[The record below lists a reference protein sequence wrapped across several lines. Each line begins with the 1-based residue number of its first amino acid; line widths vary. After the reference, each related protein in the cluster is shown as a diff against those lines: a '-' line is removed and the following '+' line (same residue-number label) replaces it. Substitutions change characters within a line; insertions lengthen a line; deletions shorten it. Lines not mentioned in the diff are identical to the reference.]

1 MHKFG
6 VVIGRF
12 QPFHSSHLELVR
24 FALKESENL
33 IVVLGSDNQASTIAN
48 PWSSEQRSQMIRS
61 ALTPEEN
68 KRVEILR
75 AKDYL
80 YNNNLW
86 VTAVQEMINNVASGS
101 DDIKLIGHEKD
112 RSSFYL
118 KLFPQWGA
126 HLEFEST
133 ERLDGTSIREA
144 LFRKDTI
151 TIKPRL
157 PKPVYEYL
165 VEFMKTPEYD
175 RLYDEFHQV
184 LSDKA
189 EWEGSPYQ
197 PTFVTTDAVCI
208 ASGHILVVRRGGKYG
223 KGLIALP
230 GGYIKATEKILTS
243 CIRELKEET
252 EINLDKAELKKL
264 IIDSDVFDHPHR
276 DLRGRVITHAFCF
289 RLPDGKLPRVKGAD
303 DADKAWWMPLRDVA
317 QNEPEFFADHY
328 HIINRFIYRDRVHA

>member
-1 MHKFG
+1 MHKYG

-12 QPFHSSHLELVR
+12 QPFHNSHLELVR
-24 FALKESENL
+24 FALKQAENL
-33 IVVLGSDNQASTIAN
+33 IIVLGSDNQASTIAN
-48 PWSSEQRSQMIRS
+48 PWSSEQRTQMIRG
-61 ALTPEEN
+61 ALTDEEN
-68 KRVEILR
+68 KHVEVLR

-80 YNNNLW
+80 YNNNMW
-86 VTAVQEMINNVASGS
+86 VTAVQEMISNVT
-101 DDIKLIGHEKD
+101 DNCEDIKLIGHEKD

-118 KLFPQWGA
+118 KQFPQWGD
-126 HLEFEST
+126 HIEFQSSEK
-133 ERLDGTSIREA
+133 LDGTRIRED

-151 TIKPRL
+151 TIKSRL
-157 PKPVYEYL
+157 PKTVFDYL
-165 VEFMKTPEYD
+165 VEFMKTPEYT

-252 EINLDKAELKKL
+252 EIKLDKAELKKL
-264 IIDSDVFDHPHR
+264 VVDSDVFDHPYR

-289 RLPDGKLPRVKGAD
+289 RLPAGQLPRVKGAD
-303 DADKAWWMPLRDVA
+303 DADKAWWMPLRDIA
-317 QNEPEFFADHY
+317 ANEPQFFADHY
-328 HIINRFIYRDRVHA
+328 HIINRFIYRDYTHA